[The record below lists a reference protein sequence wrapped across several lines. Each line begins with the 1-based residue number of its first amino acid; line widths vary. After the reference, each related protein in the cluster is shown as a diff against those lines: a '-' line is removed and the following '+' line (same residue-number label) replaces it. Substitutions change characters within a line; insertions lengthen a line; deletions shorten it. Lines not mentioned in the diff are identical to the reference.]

1 MSTENTGFKT
11 VLAAAAVAAIVSAG
25 SIGLFIANQPGEPAP
40 VTQAEPATPAPA
52 PAETAFSA
60 GQKKTIETLVREYLI
75 QNPEILI
82 EMTSELER
90 KQAAAEQVSR
100 DKAIAENATALFRD
114 DSGLIAG
121 NPDGDITIV
130 EFSDYN
136 CPYCKRAFN
145 DVTKLLS
152 ADDKVRV
159 VFKEFPIFGEQSL
172 GAARV
177 AIAAQKQGKYFD
189 VHAGLLKS
197 SGRSSEASALRIAEK
212 LGLDMEKLKQ
222 DMDSQDVKSTIT
234 KTRSLAEKLGIQ
246 GTPFYLVGD
255 RVVPGAPDNL
265 YEIFVKTVAEVREK
279 GCNAAC

>member
-1 MSTENTGFKT
+1 MNTENTGFKT

-25 SIGLFIANQPGEPAP
+25 SIGLFIANQPGDPAP
-40 VTQAEPATPAPA
+40 VTQAEPPAPAPA
-52 PAETAFSA
+52 PAETAFSD
-60 GQKKTIETLVREYLI
+60 GQKETIEKLVRDYLVR
-75 QNPEILI
+75 NPEILI
-82 EMTSELER
+82 EMTGELER
-90 KQAAAEQVSR
+90 KQAAAEQETR
-100 DKAIAENATALFRD
+100 DKAIAENAAALFRD

-152 ADDKVRV
+152 GDDKIRV

-177 AIAAQKQGKYFD
+177 AIAAEKQGKYFD

-212 LGLDMEKLKQ
+212 LGLDMEQLKQ
-222 DMDSQDVKSTIT
+222 DMQSQDVKATIA
-234 KTRSLAEKLGIQ
+234 KTRGLAEKLGIQ

-279 GCNAAC
+279 GCNIAC

>member
-1 MSTENTGFKT
+1 MSTDNSGFRT
-11 VLAAAAVAAIVSAG
+11 VLSAAVVAAIVSAG
-25 SIGLFIANQPGEPAP
+25 SIGLFIANQPGDPAP
-40 VTQAEPATPAPA
+40 ITQAEPSTPAPA

-60 GQKKTIETLVREYLI
+60 EQKKTIETLVRDYLV
-75 QNPEILI
+75 QNPEVLI
-82 EMTSELER
+82 QMTGELER
-90 KQAAAEQVSR
+90 KQAAAEQETR
-100 DKAIAENATALFRD
+100 DKAIAENAAALFRD

-121 NPDGDITIV
+121 NPKGDITIV

-136 CPYCKRAFN
+136 CPYCKRAFR
-145 DVTKLLS
+145 DVTKLLD
-152 ADDKVRV
+152 ADDKIRV

-197 SGRSSEASALRIAEK
+197 SGRSSEASALRIAEQ

-222 DMDSQDVKSTIT
+222 DIGSQDVQSTIAR
-234 KTRSLAEKLGIQ
+234 TRSLAEKLGIQ